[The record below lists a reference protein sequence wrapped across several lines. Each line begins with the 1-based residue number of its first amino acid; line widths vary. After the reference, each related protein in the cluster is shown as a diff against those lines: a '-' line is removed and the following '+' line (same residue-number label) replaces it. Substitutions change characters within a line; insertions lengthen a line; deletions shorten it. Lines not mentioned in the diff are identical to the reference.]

1 MGDNAS
7 KDTLIPHTL
16 GNEERR
22 KSLNEEPAAHQV
34 VGEVKAH
41 QADDG

>member
-7 KDTLIPHTL
+7 KDTLNPHTL